1 MIPRFRFRLEQVL
14 DHRARRED
22 LARQEL
28 AHAVGAVAT
37 QQERVVAA
45 DADMERALMALRDLM
60 GGAVELDALRAAHD
74 ALALTR
80 SRARHERTT
89 LSGLEAVA
97 DERRQDLIRAS
108 QQREALTQLRLRAL
122 ERHRVAERHDEAITM
137 DELAMRR
144 TARARAVA

>member
-14 DHRARRED
+14 DHRTRRED

-28 AHAVGAVAT
+28 AHAVAAVAS

-45 DADMERALMALRDLM
+45 DRDMERDLAALRDLM
-60 GGAVELDALRAAHD
+60 GAAVELDALRAAHD

-80 SRARHERTT
+80 SRARHERAS
-89 LSGLEAVA
+89 LAALDLVA
-97 DERRQDLIRAS
+97 DERRQDLVRAS
-108 QQREALTQLRLRAL
+108 QQRQALTQLRAHAL
-122 ERHRVAERHDEAITM
+122 ERHRVAERHDEALTM

-144 TARARAVA
+144 TARARALA

>member
-45 DADMERALMALRDLM
+45 DADMERALTALRDLM

-89 LSGLEAVA
+89 LAGLEAVA

>member
-1 MIPRFRFRLEQVL
+1 VIPRFRFRLEQVL
-14 DHRARRED
+14 DHRTRRED

-28 AHAVGAVAT
+28 AHAAAAT
-37 QQERVVAA
+37 AAQQQRVLAA
-45 DADMERALMALRDLM
+45 DADMERDLAALRDMM

-89 LSGLEAVA
+89 LAGLEAVA
-97 DERRQDLIRAS
+97 DERRQDLVRAS
-108 QQREALTQLRLRAL
+108 QEREALTQLRRRAH

>member
-14 DHRARRED
+14 DVRTRRED

-28 AHAVGAVAT
+28 AHAMMAVAT

-45 DADMERALMALRDLM
+45 DSDMERELGALRDLM
-60 GGAVELDALRAAHD
+60 GAAVELDALRSAHD

-80 SRARHERTT
+80 SRARHERST
-89 LSGLEAVA
+89 LSALGQVA
-97 DERRQDLIRAS
+97 DERRADLVRAS

-122 ERHRVAERHDEAITM
+122 ERHRIAERHDEAIEM

-144 TARARAVA
+144 TARARAAA

>member
-14 DHRARRED
+14 DVRTRRED

-28 AHAVGAVAT
+28 AHAMMAVAT

-45 DADMERALMALRDLM
+45 DSDMERELGALRDLM
-60 GGAVELDALRAAHD
+60 GAAVELDALRSAHD
-74 ALALTR
+74 ALALAR

-89 LSGLEAVA
+89 LSALGQVA
-97 DERRQDLIRAS
+97 DERRADLVRAS

-122 ERHRVAERHDEAITM
+122 ERHRIAERHDEAIEM

-144 TARARAVA
+144 TARARAAA

>member
-14 DHRARRED
+14 DHRTRRED

-28 AHAVGAVAT
+28 AHAVSAVAS

-45 DADMERALMALRDLM
+45 DADMERELAALRDLM
-60 GGAVELDALRAAHD
+60 AGSVELDALRSAHD

-89 LSGLEAVA
+89 LAGLEAVA
-97 DERRQDLIRAS
+97 DERRQELVRAS
-108 QQREALTQLRLRAL
+108 QQREALTQLRERDLT
-122 ERHRVAERHDEAITM
+122 RHRAAERHAEAATM

>member
-14 DHRARRED
+14 DHRTRRED

-28 AHAVGAVAT
+28 AHAVAAVAA

-45 DADMERALMALRDLM
+45 DADMERELAALRDLM
-60 GGAVELDALRAAHD
+60 TGAVELDALRTAHD

-80 SRARHERTT
+80 SRARHERAS
-89 LSGLEAVA
+89 LAGLESVA
-97 DERRQDLIRAS
+97 DERRQDLVRAS
-108 QQREALTQLRLRAL
+108 QQREALTQLRGRAL
-122 ERHRVAERHDEAITM
+122 ERHRVAERHDEIITM